1 MLDETPYNN
10 VCLAVM
16 ANLQGFYREDGDI
29 YLGRIDWKIRKID
42 LFLSKVYFV
51 VILIRSVKF
60 M

>member
-1 MLDETPYNN
+1 MSDETLYNN

-29 YLGRIDWKIRKID
+29 YLGRI
-42 LFLSKVYFV
+42 SKLYFV
-51 VILIRSVKF
+51 VILIKNVKF